1 MTDPRD
7 MSPRTSRLVAGHAA
21 LAGLCPLLPV
31 PFLDELAIRRVA
43 RRMHRALF
51 EAHGLE
57 LSPRAAK
64 LLTAQA
70 GWFRGAASSAL
81 LLPIKR
87 LVRKAAVVLAIKDCA
102 DVATV
107 VYHDGWLIGRVLADS
122 REIAGPGR
130 SITDPRVLRRVRK
143 AMLRTYR
150 DIDPAPLRRAL
161 VGAFLGT
168 RVGAK
173 HAVQAIRRLLRGKN
187 QPLDPDTRDEV
198 EDLSTR
204 MRAAAMDQWQ
214 YLERLERR
222 FRHHLG
228 LPELRAG
235 ESRPG
240 A

>member
-1 MTDPRD
+1 
-7 MSPRTSRLVAGHAA
+7 MSPRTARLVAGHAA

-31 PFLDELAIRRVA
+31 PFLDELVIRRIA

-51 EAHGLE
+51 AAHGLE
-57 LSPRAAK
+57 LSPVAAR

-70 GWFRGAASSAL
+70 GWFHGAASSVAL
-81 LLPIKR
+81 LPLKR
-87 LVRKAAVVLAIKDCA
+87 LLRKAAVVLAIKDCA

-130 SITDPRVLRRVRK
+130 AMTEPRVLRRVRK

-168 RVGAK
+168 RVGAR
-173 HAVQAIRRLLRGKN
+173 HAVQAIRRLLRGAD
-187 QPLDPDTRDEV
+187 QPVDPETRDEV
-198 EDLSTR
+198 EDLSSR
-204 MRAAAMDQWQ
+204 MRAAAMEQWQ
-214 YLERLERR
+214 YLERLERC
-222 FRHHLG
+222 FRRHLG
-228 LPELRAG
+228 LPEQRPG
-235 ESRPG
+235 ELRPG

>member
-1 MTDPRD
+1 

-31 PFLDELAIRRVA
+31 PFVDELAIRRVA

-57 LSPRAAK
+57 LSPAAAK
-64 LLTAQA
+64 LLTAQPS
-70 GWFRGAASSAL
+70 WFRGAASSVAL
-81 LLPIKR
+81 LPLKR
-87 LVRKAAVVLAIKDCA
+87 LVQKAAVVLSLKECA

-122 REIAGPGR
+122 QEIAGPGR
-130 SITDPRVLRRVRK
+130 SLTDPRVLRRVRK

-168 RVGAK
+168 RVGAR
-173 HAVQAIRRLLRGKN
+173 HAVQAVRRLLRGKTE
-187 QPLDPDTRDEV
+187 PVDAEARDDV
-198 EDLSTR
+198 ADLSAR
-204 MRAAAMDQWQ
+204 MRAAAMEEWQ
-214 YLERLERR
+214 YFERLERR

-228 LPELRAG
+228 LPGERAG